1 MQQGMLDNCSILL
14 LAGGKGQRMG
24 GQDKGLVEWHGKP
37 LIAWLYKIVRP
48 LTDDLLISCNR
59 NQERYA
65 EFADALVAD
74 AEADF
79 LGPLAGVR
87 AGFAAARHPF
97 LLVLPCDAPLITESL
112 LTQLHS
118 TVKEAPNAPVMARRG
133 TQWEPLFCVIPTV
146 LAPAIQAAWNRG
158 ERSNWKALSA
168 LHARA
173 LDLDIED
180 PRLANLNSPEL
191 LSGHPAPQ
199 GT

>member
-1 MQQGMLDNCSILL
+1 MQQGMLEDCSILV

-24 GQDKGLVEWHGKP
+24 GQDKGLVEWHRKP
-37 LIAWLYKIVRP
+37 LIAWLYEITRP

-59 NQERYA
+59 NRGRYA

-79 LGPLAGVR
+79 LGPLAGIR
-87 AGFAAARHPF
+87 AGLAVARHPF
-97 LLVLPCDAPLITESL
+97 MLILPCDAPLITESL
-112 LTQLHS
+112 LRQLHS
-118 TVKEAPNAPVMARRG
+118 AAKEAPIAPVMVRRG
-133 TQWEPLFCVIPTV
+133 SQWEPLFCVIPTM
-146 LAPAIQAAWNRG
+146 LAPAIEAAWNRG
-158 ERSNWKALSA
+158 ERSNWKALTA

-173 LDLDIED
+173 LDLDIDD

-191 LSGHPAPQ
+191 LSGHPTPP